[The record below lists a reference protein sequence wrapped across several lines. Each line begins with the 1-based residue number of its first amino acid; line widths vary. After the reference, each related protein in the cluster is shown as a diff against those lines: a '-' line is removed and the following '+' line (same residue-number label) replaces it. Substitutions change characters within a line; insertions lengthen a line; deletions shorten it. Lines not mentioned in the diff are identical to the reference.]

1 MRGSQTNVYDR
12 AVFRERYADFCWL
25 FCDFAAGVAFAFVR
39 RGFSKRGDL
48 MLLNRLLPAAGVLA
62 SLVAAPSLAGATP
75 ITWGAATNISGDAD
89 VSTSGA
95 LVGAFNIGGQGVAA
109 TTVNGVVFSP
119 FVLSGLSST
128 TGNFTFANAAGFGAN
143 NSTGGAGAPFTS
155 LSAGYQALLSS
166 VAGDFGTPSIL
177 TISGLTAGNT
187 YQFQWWTSSSN
198 VTGEST
204 TATNVNSVSLS
215 SNTGVAGTGVGQF
228 ALGTFVAD
236 VSGIETIAF
245 TETAGSPDDFLNGFQ
260 LRAVAAPAAVPEPAT
275 MLLFGSG
282 IAMVARRVRRQR
294 RSNS

>member
-1 MRGSQTNVYDR
+1 MQR
-12 AVFRERYADFCWL
+12 ASE
-25 FCDFAAGVAFAFVR
+25 
-39 RGFSKRGDL
+39 
-48 MLLNRLLPAAGVLA
+48 P
-62 SLVAAPSLAGATP
+62 
-75 ITWGAATNISGDAD
+75 
-89 VSTSGA
+89 
-95 LVGAFNIGGQGVAA
+95 
-109 TTVNGVVFSP
+109 
-119 FVLSGLSST
+119 
-128 TGNFTFANAAGFGAN
+128 NA
-143 NSTGGAGAPFTS
+143 TGGLGTPFTS

-166 VAGDFGTPSIL
+166 VAGDFETPSIL

-215 SNTGVAGTGVGQF
+215 SNTGVAGNGVGQF

-236 VSGIETIAF
+236 GSGIETIAF

-260 LRAVAAPAAVPEPAT
+260 LRAVAAPTAVPEPAT

>member
-1 MRGSQTNVYDR
+1 
-12 AVFRERYADFCWL
+12 
-25 FCDFAAGVAFAFVR
+25 
-39 RGFSKRGDL
+39 
-48 MLLNRLLPAAGVLA
+48 MLLNRLLPAAGILA

-89 VSTSGA
+89 VSTSGS
-95 LVGAFNIGGQGVAA
+95 LVGAFNVGGPGVAA

-119 FVLSGLSST
+119 FALSGLSST
-128 TGNFTFANAAGFGAN
+128 TGNFTFTNASGFASN
-143 NSTGGAGAPFTS
+143 NGTGGASAPFTS
-155 LSAGYQALLSS
+155 LSAGYRALLSS

-187 YQFQWWTSSSN
+187 YQFEWWTSSSN

-204 TATNVNSVSLS
+204 VATNVNSVSLS
-215 SNTGVAGTGVGQF
+215 SNTGTAGGGVGQF
-228 ALGTFVAD
+228 AIGTFVAD
-236 VSGIETIAF
+236 GSGIETITF
-245 TETAGSPDDFLNGFQ
+245 TEGANSPDDFLNGFQ